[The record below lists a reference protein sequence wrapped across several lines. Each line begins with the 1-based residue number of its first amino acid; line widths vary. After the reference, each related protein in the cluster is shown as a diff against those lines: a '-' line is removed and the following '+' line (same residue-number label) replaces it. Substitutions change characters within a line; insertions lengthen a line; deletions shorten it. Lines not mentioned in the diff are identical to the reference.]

1 LITLLALAYN
11 CLKLIGAAKTFFRV
25 EAETFNANN
34 KKVLLYLSLVRP
46 EEDLLDAAGEV

>member
-1 LITLLALAYN
+1 MFF
-11 CLKLIGAAKTFFRV
+11 LKV

-46 EEDLLDAAGEV
+46 EEDLLDAAGEVRRPDVGVGGGRILGSI